1 MSSALSPFLGTVRT
15 ELAACGV
22 GTEADE
28 APASALTGLTP
39 QEEAIARLVAEGRS
53 NKEIADVLVLSP
65 KTVAY
70 HLSHVYAKV
79 GVRSR
84 SQLLARRPFDL

>member
-1 MSSALSPFLGTVRT
+1 M
-15 ELAACGV
+15 
-22 GTEADE
+22 
-28 APASALTGLTP
+28 
-39 QEEAIARLVAEGRS
+39 ARLVADGRS
-53 NKEIADVLVLSP
+53 NKEIAEVLVLSP